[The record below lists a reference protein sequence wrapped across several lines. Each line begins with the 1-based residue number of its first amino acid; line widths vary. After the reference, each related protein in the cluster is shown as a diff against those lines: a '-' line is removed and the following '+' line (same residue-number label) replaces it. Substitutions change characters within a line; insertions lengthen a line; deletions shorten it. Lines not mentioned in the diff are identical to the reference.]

1 MPLTSICGA
10 VAAVLRAGMDTMT
23 VKMQAIEKRKALVA
37 AQASVDADALATAA
51 KSSGLSPDQVIAWKR
66 AQALSALANSKAGV
80 LVNVK

>member
-1 MPLTSICGA
+1 MNMR
-10 VAAVLRAGMDTMT
+10 VLKFELHSARTKVLMN
-23 VKMQAIEKRKALVA
+23 
-37 AQASVDADALATAA
+37 ADALATAA